1 VGAASSRDQLHQ
13 VTESRLEAAPTTK
26 LIFLFSAFGGCEVRR
41 LMCQHCDYSDLL
53 ESSGLGYTPNRH
65 RVLEVVGNNS
75 GPLSA
80 QQIFETLSRTDNI
93 NRVTVYR
100 ILDVLVDKGLVERI
114 RGGGRSFVYGL
125 APNRNHPAH
134 PHFYCK
140 HCGNLEC
147 LNPHSLDVDLQAM
160 QRTFPGVIENV
171 EVRVDGVCKNC
182 LKSDDR

>member
-1 VGAASSRDQLHQ
+1 
-13 VTESRLEAAPTTK
+13 
-26 LIFLFSAFGGCEVRR
+26 
-41 LMCQHCDYSDLL
+41 MCQHCDYADLL
-53 ESSGLGYTPNRH
+53 EGSGLGYTPNRH
-65 RVLEVVGNNS
+65 RVLEVVGNNN

-80 QQIFETLSRTDNI
+80 RQIFDTLSRSDNI

-100 ILDVLVDKGLVERI
+100 ILDLLVSRGLIERI

-125 APNRNHPAH
+125 APNPNHPAH

-140 HCGNLEC
+140 NCGNLEC
-147 LNPHSLDVDLQAM
+147 LNPQSLDVNLQAM

-182 LKSDDR
+182 LKTEARGQKAEVRITTGSDNRQ